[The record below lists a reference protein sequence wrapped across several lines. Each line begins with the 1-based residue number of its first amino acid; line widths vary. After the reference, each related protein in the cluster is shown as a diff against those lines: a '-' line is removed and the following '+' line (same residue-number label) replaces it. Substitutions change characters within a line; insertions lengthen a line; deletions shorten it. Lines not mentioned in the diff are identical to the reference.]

1 MEPTVLTEALELAE
15 LADPLELAEL
25 ADPLERAELT
35 ETLERTEL
43 TEALELV
50 TAETFFARAWVGA
63 GSACEVAVGPGSA
76 CEPIN
81 QVRGSVV
88 QKETV
93 FGGADSCTALASA
106 WVGVGSACEV
116 VVGARGAFPRR
127 RNSSFAIASS
137 PATAAP
143 GGQSDTAALNSL
155 RASPLSLAASCSSPR

>member
-1 MEPTVLTEALELAE
+1 MEPAVLAEALALAA
-15 LADPLELAEL
+15 LT
-25 ADPLERAELT
+25 DPLERAALT
-35 ETLERTEL
+35 EALERTEL

-50 TAETFFARAWVGA
+50 PAETFFARAWVGA

-81 QVRGSVV
+81 QVRGWVI
-88 QKETV
+88 QKEAV
-93 FGGADSCTALASA
+93 FGDAVSCTALAPA
-106 WVGVGSACEV
+106 RVGVGSACEV

-127 RNSSFAIASS
+127 RSSSFAIASS